1 MTALAAAIVVM
12 TGGCAITSDSPVAER
27 SSASASTADTTGAAS
42 SAPSDAYLSGIA
54 NGALSGSGNVRVR
67 LIDGVAYVTGQC
79 ESAIDE
85 SSVLRALHREPGV
98 ERIEN
103 RLQRNM

>member
-1 MTALAAAIVVM
+1 MSPGTSVSTSTGLA
-12 TGGCAITSDSPVAER
+12 T
-27 SSASASTADTTGAAS
+27 DTRPT
-42 SAPSDAYLSGIA
+42 PSDAYLSGIA
-54 NGALSGSGNVRVR
+54 NGALSGSGNVRVQ
-67 LIDGVAYVTGQC
+67 LVDGVAYVTGRC

-85 SSVLRALHREPGV
+85 SAILRKLRSEPGV